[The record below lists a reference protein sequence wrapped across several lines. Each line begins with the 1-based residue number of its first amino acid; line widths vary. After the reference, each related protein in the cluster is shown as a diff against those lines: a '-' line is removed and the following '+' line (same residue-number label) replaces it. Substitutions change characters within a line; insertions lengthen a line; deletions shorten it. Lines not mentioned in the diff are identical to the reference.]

1 MDLVLFSF
9 FPFLILL
16 VEFVYFYEI
25 ISMFVQYITFPFME
39 WNEGE
44 CSIINGAVIRSIV
57 LNDSISALLL

>member
-44 CSIINGAVIRSIV
+44 CSTINGAVIRSIV